1 MGYSMDD
8 PFELPPDVLR
18 RVPLFA
24 EISKVLSWS
33 GGPVNWDLGRQIAVS
48 VAAGDAPA
56 AAVTEQDH
64 AEIAEHVRIAELWL
78 TDAVA
83 MPTPAHLVKA
93 RAATPADWAEHATSA
108 FAELVDPVAA
118 KVARAMGDQAS
129 SPAVPEQSEL
139 PGGID
144 PGMIAQ
150 ALGQLAPMF
159 MGIQAGTTL
168 GSLAQEVT
176 GNHETGLPTSDDE
189 LLLVVPTID
198 QFAAG
203 YGLDRRSTRQWI
215 AARAAAHRL
224 VFEAFT
230 GVRGQFF
237 ARYHNYVA
245 SLDIDLADGLQ
256 RLQQLDLSDPSRLQD
271 AIGDEG
277 LFSHASSPETVR
289 ASEAVTTFLAV
300 VEAYTEAAV
309 RAVAERAGDHGR
321 IAEAYA
327 RRVADGGE
335 GRRMLATFIGLEP
348 SERRRDAEAFVGEVA
363 ARAGWPAFARVWE
376 DAETFPTDA
385 ELADPSAWLTRV
397 AP

>member
-1 MGYSMDD
+1 MCVLMDD

-33 GGPVNWDLGRQIAVS
+33 GGPVNWDLARQIAVS
-48 VAAGDAPA
+48 VAAGETPTRPM
-56 AAVTEQDH
+56 TEQDH
-64 AEIAEHVRIAELWL
+64 EEVADHVRVAELWL
-78 TDAVA
+78 TDVVA

-118 KVARAMGDQAS
+118 KVARAMGEQGGT
-129 SPAVPEQSEL
+129 PAGDL

-144 PGMIAQ
+144 SNVLAQ

-176 GNHETGLPTSDDE
+176 GSHETGLPTTDDE
-189 LLLVVPTID
+189 LLLVLPTVD
-198 QFAAG
+198 AFATG
-203 YGLDRRSTRQWI
+203 YGLDLRATRQWI

-224 VFEAFT
+224 VFEAFP

-245 SLDIDLADGLQ
+245 SLDIDLAQGLQ
-256 RLQQLDLSDPSRLQD
+256 RLQELDLSDPSRLQD
-271 AIGDEG
+271 ALGDEG
-277 LFSHASSPETVR
+277 LFSHQSSPET
-289 ASEAVTTFLAV
+289 AAAAAGVTTFLAV
-300 VEAYTEAAV
+300 VEAYTQAAV
-309 RAVAERAGDHGR
+309 AAVAERAGDHGR

-327 RRVADGGE
+327 RRIAEGGS
-335 GRRMLATFIGLEP
+335 GRRMLASFIGLEP
-348 SERRRDAEAFVGEVA
+348 PEDPRRADDFVREVV
-363 ARAGWPAFARVWE
+363 ARAGWPALARTWEDTDAFPNENELSDPAAWLARVS
-376 DAETFPTDA
+376 P
-385 ELADPSAWLTRV
+385 
-397 AP
+397 